1 VDKSMIARV
10 KAADQLGGSLGGG
23 LALAEQIEIP
33 RFTYQFECRDS
44 KGRLKWTEVAK
55 NLVTT
60 AGGNDLLTQYF
71 KGSAYTAAWYLGL
84 ISTTGFTA
92 FAAGDTSA
100 SHSGWAES
108 VAYSNSTR
116 VTLAF
121 GTAASKSLA
130 ASGAVFNINATD
142 TIHGAF
148 TITSNTKSGTTG
160 VLYSAGAFTADR
172 AVLSGDTLTV
182 TPTLSC

>member
-1 VDKSMIARV
+1 MKVAVDAAARMN
-10 KAADQLGGSLGGG
+10 AAIGA
-23 LALAEQIEIP
+23 ALVASDPMFEMP
-33 RFTYQFECRDS
+33 YFKFVAECRDPN
-44 KGRLKWTEVAK
+44 GDLKWREDFR

-60 AGGNDLLTQYF
+60 VGGNDLLTQYL

-84 ISTTGFTA
+84 VSNTGFTA

-100 SHSGWAES
+100 SHGGWTES
-108 VAYSNSTR
+108 VAYSNANR

-121 GTAASKSLA
+121 GTASAKALA

-148 TITSNTKSGTTG
+148 VIANNTKSGTTG
-160 VLYSAGAFTADR
+160 ILYSAGAFASDR